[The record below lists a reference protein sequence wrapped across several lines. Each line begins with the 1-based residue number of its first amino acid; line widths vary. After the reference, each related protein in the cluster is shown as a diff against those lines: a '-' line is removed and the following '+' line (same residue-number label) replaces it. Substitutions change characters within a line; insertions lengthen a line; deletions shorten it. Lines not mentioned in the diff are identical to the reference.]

1 MPTSTV
7 GPFVDSRLPENIEQG
22 ARGGPTFSTSI
33 TDVDSG
39 YEKRNI
45 NWSQAR
51 AKYTISY
58 GIQGQ
63 KDFDAVRAFFYARR
77 GRAVGFRFKDWT
89 DFEFDQVI
97 ATGTAADT
105 RTQFQIFKRYES
117 DTYYYDRVLYKL
129 VAGTVTVYKNGA
141 QMLAGFTVNYNTGIV
156 TLNQVLN
163 ENDVIEAKGE
173 FDVPVRF
180 DTDEFALTATL
191 WNAASVDELNLIEL
205 KNYESNFSG
214 A

>member
-1 MPTSTV
+1 MVTSVV
-7 GPFVDSRLPENIEQG
+7 GAFVDSRLPENIEQG
-22 ARGGPTFSTSI
+22 AQGGPMFNTWI
-33 TDVDSG
+33 TEVDSG

-51 AKYTISY
+51 AKYSISY

-63 KDFDAVRAFFYARR
+63 ADFDAVRAFFYARR

-89 DFEFDQVI
+89 DFQFDQVI

-105 RTQFQIFKRYES
+105 RTQFQVFKRYVS
-117 DTYYYDRVLYKL
+117 DGYYYDRTLYKL
-129 VAGTVTVYKNGA
+129 VAGTVTVFKNGA
-141 QMLAGFTVNYNTGIV
+141 QITSGFSVNPNTGIV
-156 TLNQVLN
+156 TLSKPLN

-180 DTDEFALTATL
+180 DTDELTLTATL
-191 WNAASVDELNLIEL
+191 WNAASVNELNIIEL
-205 KNYESNFSG
+205 KDYESHFSG